1 MEDLLKY
8 AEELSRKVD
17 SFIYETVK
25 GTPQVLYD
33 AALHYIKA
41 GGKRL
46 RPVVV
51 ALSTRIAG
59 GNESIAIPGAAAVE
73 VLHTFTL
80 IHDDIIDKDEVRRG
94 VPTVHRIWGIDTAIV
109 AGDLLYA
116 YAYKCLLKALEL
128 GVPSTNVAKALE
140 FLTEAAITVAEG
152 QALDMILPSKSEADV
167 KDYIDMVSKKT
178 AALFAFSAKI
188 GAVLAGAQQDLM
200 DKLFN
205 VMMNA
210 GIAFQIKDD
219 ILGLIGDERVLGK
232 PVYSDLREGK
242 MTILVIYAL
251 KNLEQVKREKLLK
264 VLGNRSATM
273 DEFRE
278 AAKLIID
285 SGALEYAQSLA
296 KTYAERAIEALN
308 TLSAQD
314 AKALNMFKELV
325 LYMIERAK

>member
-25 GTPQVLYD
+25 GAPQVLYD

-46 RPVVV
+46 RPLVV
-51 ALSTRIAG
+51 ALSARIAG
-59 GNESIAIPGAAAVE
+59 GNENIAIPGAAAVE

-94 VPTVHRIWGIDTAIV
+94 VPTVHKIWGIDTAIV

-128 GVPSTNVAKALE
+128 GVPSTNVVKALD

-152 QALDMILPSKSEADV
+152 QALDMILPSKSEVDV

-188 GAVLAGAQQDLM
+188 GAVLAGAPQDLI

-219 ILGLIGDERVLGK
+219 ILGLIGDEKVLGK

-251 KNLEQVKREKLLK
+251 KNLEQAKREKLLK

-296 KTYAERAIEALN
+296 KMYAERAVEALN

-314 AKALNMFKELV
+314 TEALNMFKELV